1 MPRVKTKLVSWEE
14 IVEWS
19 MGLADTIAKSGFKPD
34 LVVAVARGGFVPA
47 RLLCDFLGIENL
59 LSIQSQHWTEA
70 AKAEERAILKYP
82 YSVDA
87 RGLRVLVVDDI
98 VDTGETL
105 MLARDYIKAN
115 WKPSE
120 VKTAALQ
127 WISPVAKFK
136 PDYYYIEVKEWIW
149 FQYPWT
155 RLEDTYQFIKRMLTE
170 TYKETGKLEWTYSEI
185 TSGFIDWYGI
195 DVGEAYYN
203 RALRVLLEKG
213 VVKLDESRGVYR
225 LVV

>member
-127 WISPVAKFK
+127 WISPC
-136 PDYYYIEVKEWIW
+136 
-149 FQYPWT
+149 
-155 RLEDTYQFIKRMLTE
+155 
-170 TYKETGKLEWTYSEI
+170 S
-185 TSGFIDWYGI
+185 
-195 DVGEAYYN
+195 
-203 RALRVLLEKG
+203 
-213 VVKLDESRGVYR
+213 
-225 LVV
+225 